1 MDDLLARVRTY
12 AQRYRLFNPGETV
25 IVGVSGGPDSLC
37 LLHLLRRLAPD
48 VSIEIRIHPITGR
61 SCRITYSRAE
71 ENEPGTATL
80 PAPPPFAAQRQ
91 ACPFCRARLARD
103 TPQLAPALCPH
114 GRMTRGTSTLFPNL
128 LPYGRYSAVS
138 LFDDEHFVEIGTAS
152 PASYTDSFLNSR
164 DYLLRV
170 LLGLLR
176 LRGDWPAWSLALG
189 RAGLTFWLTYLPMSL
204 WVMQLNWGGL
214 FLDEPRWRI
223 PFAFGVAGLLL
234 QIALA
239 IFNSPWLTGLG
250 NLAFG
255 VALWMVLGG
264 LQNILHP
271 DSPIFSSDSNRI
283 QLFFIGLVG
292 LALLAGALIT
302 LLWRRAGKKPG

>member
-1 MDDLLARVRTY
+1 MTSTSRRTFWILAITLLLTLGVMVLLA
-12 AQRYRLFNPGETV
+12 
-25 IVGVSGGPDSLC
+25 S
-37 LLHLLRRLAPD
+37 LAPLEKD
-48 VSIEIRIHPITGR
+48 LGAKVRVVYFHG
-61 SCRITYSRAE
+61 AWVWA
-71 ENEPGTATL
+71 GKVAFGL
-80 PAPPPFAAQRQ
+80 AAIS
-91 ACPFCRARLARD
+91 
-103 TPQLAPALCPH
+103 
-114 GRMTRGTSTLFPNL
+114 G
-128 LPYGRYSAVS
+128 
-138 LFDDEHFVEIGTAS
+138 
-152 PASYTDSFLNSR
+152 
-164 DYLLRV
+164 